1 MKSSRGSDPEVPER
15 VIRRLSD
22 LLRATDLAE
31 IEISVG
37 ELKVRVKAK
46 EAQAVQVVSAPP
58 VSMPLAHSPNSSSP
72 ALVKET
78 ASDVHIVRSPFV
90 GTFYRS
96 PSPSSPVFVEKGQ
109 PISKGQVI
117 CIVEA
122 MKIMNEIES
131 DSSGVVDTIYA
142 EDGAAVDFNAPL
154 FSLRRT

>member
-1 MKSSRGSDPEVPER
+1 MKSSRGSEPEVPER
-15 VIRRLSD
+15 VIRRLSE

-46 EAQAVQVVSAPP
+46 EAQAVQVVSTASHPMTSL
-58 VSMPLAHSPNSSSP
+58 SMPTTPTYSRD
-72 ALVKET
+72 KEVN
-78 ASDVHIVRSPFV
+78 ADVHIIRSPFV

-109 PISKGQVI
+109 SISKGQII

-131 DSSGVVDTIYA
+131 DSSGIVDTIYV
-142 EDGAAVDFNAPL
+142 EDGTPVDFNAPL
-154 FSLRRT
+154 FSLRRS